1 MRAGIIYNPYSG
13 RGRGGAIASTVQG
26 CLAGHGLEVDL
37 HATQATED
45 ATLIANRLAQ
55 EADIIVAVGGD
66 GTVNEVVN
74 GMSGSSARLGIVPAG
89 TVNVLALEL
98 GIPFQVERACEVIA
112 AGNTRSMDLG
122 WANDRKFILMMGAGI
137 DALTIRNIDPR
148 AKKRFRELAF
158 LSTGLRQGFARP
170 PQVFLVRVNGEEHR
184 VTFLVAGN
192 SRYYGGRFG
201 ITTDADPTDGLLDV
215 LMFKGTSVASL
226 SVFWLGV
233 PTGLHLHNRDV
244 TYVRADSVEVL
255 PLDEEHV
262 VWYQTDGE
270 LAGSLPARLG
280 IHHHAIDILVP
291 KTNGVGR

>member
-1 MRAGIIYNPYSG
+1 MKATVIYNPYAG
-13 RGRGGAIASTVQG
+13 RGRGGAIASAVDD
-26 CLAGHGLEVDL
+26 CLTGHGLDVAL
-37 HATQATED
+37 HATQASEE
-45 ATLIANRLAQ
+45 ATRIASTHAG
-55 EADIIVAVGGD
+55 ETDIVVAVGGD

-74 GMSGSSARLGIVPAG
+74 GMAGSKARLGIVPAG

-98 GIPFQVERACEVIA
+98 GIPFQVERACSIIA
-112 AGNTRSMDLG
+112 GGNTRLMDLG
-122 WANDRKFILMMGAGI
+122 RVNHRKFILMMGAGI

-158 LSTGLRQGFARP
+158 LSTGLRQGFAKP

-244 TYVRADSVEVL
+244 TYVRAENAEVL
-255 PLDEEHV
+255 PVDTEHV

-270 LAGSLPARLG
+270 LAGRLPATLG
-280 IHHHAIDILVP
+280 IDHHAIEILVP
-291 KTNGVGR
+291 

>member
-1 MRAGIIYNPYSG
+1 MKAAVIYNPHAG
-13 RGRGGAIASTVQG
+13 RGRGGVIASTVEG
-26 CLAGHGLEVDL
+26 CLASHGLDVVL
-37 HATQATED
+37 HATQASEE
-45 ATLIANRLAQ
+45 ATQIASRLCR
-55 EADIIVAVGGD
+55 EADIVVAVGGD

-74 GMSGSSARLGIVPAG
+74 GMADSDARLGIVPAG

-112 AGNTRSMDLG
+112 GGNVLSMDLG
-122 WANDRKFILMMGAGI
+122 WVNDRRFILMMGAGI

-148 AKKRFRELAF
+148 SKRRFRELAF
-158 LSTGLRQGFARP
+158 VSTGLRQGFARP
-170 PQVFLVRVNGEEHR
+170 PQVFTVRVNGEEHR

-215 LMFKGTSVASL
+215 LMFKGTSVARL
-226 SVFWLGV
+226 GVFWLGV

-244 TYVRADSVEVL
+244 TYVRTQSAEVL
-255 PLDEEHV
+255 PLDDEHV

-270 LAGSLPARLG
+270 LAGKLPATLG
-280 IHHHAIDILVP
+280 IDHHAIDILVP
-291 KTNGVGR
+291 

>member
-1 MRAGIIYNPYSG
+1 MKAAVIYNPYAG
-13 RGRGGAIASTVQG
+13 KGRGGVIASTVEA
-26 CLAGHGLEVDL
+26 CLAGHGLDVAL
-37 HATQATED
+37 HATQASGE
-45 ATLIANRLAQ
+45 ATIIAGRSAL
-55 EADIIVAVGGD
+55 EADIVVAVGGD

-74 GMSGSSARLGIVPAG
+74 GMAGSAARLGIVPAG

-112 AGNTRSMDLG
+112 GGNPLSMDVG
-122 WANDRKFILMMGAGI
+122 RVNDRRFILMMGAGI

-148 AKKRFRELAF
+148 SKRRFRELAF
-158 LSTGLRQGFARP
+158 VSTGLRQGLARP
-170 PQVFLVRVNGEEHR
+170 PQAFIVRVNGEEHR

-201 ITTDADPTDGLLDV
+201 ITTDADPTDGLLDI

-244 TYVRADSVEVL
+244 TYVRAEGAEVF
-255 PLDEEHV
+255 PVDEEHV

-270 LAGSLPARLG
+270 LAGSLPATLG
-280 IHHHAIDILVP
+280 INHHAIDILVP
-291 KTNGVGR
+291 IKRTG